1 MNISRDAQDCRV
13 ADSACGKRMATGQIV
28 CGSNCRVVATK
39 ALVVENRM
47 KTAIFGNRNEEC
59 SNASFEEVDGA
70 QLHINKSERFSGF
83 LQSNACRNRALTE
96 VFDYK

>member
-1 MNISRDAQDCRV
+1 
-13 ADSACGKRMATGQIV
+13 
-28 CGSNCRVVATK
+28 
-39 ALVVENRM
+39 M

>member
-28 CGSNCRVVATK
+28 CGCNCGVVATK

-70 QLHINKSERFSGF
+70 QLHNKKSERFSGF
-83 LQSNACRNRALTE
+83 FA
-96 VFDYK
+96 V